1 MNETTNH
8 GILRVT
14 ATERADVTAASAKL
28 HLRVEGET
36 FLIGNAVTQ
45 RSREVRDLV
54 ATLKT
59 FGVTDAEVSVE
70 GVQAKLNQGLLTKG
84 TKVTFELTVT
94 ARDVAAIGDLLGVIA
109 NARHAEL
116 ERVEWVFDDDEIALE
131 LSSKAMAKAHRKAS
145 TMAAAIG
152 YVVVGIRAVSDSL
165 ELPKVQDVDMGMV
178 VDWMGQEMERSSRS
192 RKVDVGTEFK
202 ATREIAA
209 VVSAEFVIKPKEA

>member
-1 MNETTNH
+1 MEH

-14 ATERADVTAASAKL
+14 ARESTQVPAVSAKL
-28 HLRVEGET
+28 HLRIEGET
-36 FLIGNAVTQ
+36 FVMGNAVTQ
-45 RSREVRDLV
+45 RSREVRELV
-54 ATLKT
+54 TALKT
-59 FGVTDAEVSVE
+59 FGITDEDVSVE
-70 GVQAKLNQGLLTKG
+70 GVQAKLNQGLLSKG
-84 TKVTFELTVT
+84 TKVTFKLIVL
-94 ARDVAAIGDLLGVIA
+94 ARDISAIGDLLGAVA

-116 ERVEWVFDDDEIALE
+116 ERIEWVFDDDEIALE

-165 ELPKVQDVDMGMV
+165 ELPKVQDVDIGMV
-178 VDWMGQEMERSSRS
+178 VDWMSQEMERSSRP

-209 VVSAEFVIKPKEA
+209 LVSAEFMIKPKEA